1 MKIYDIKSFLVA
13 LIAFGAAAFEL
24 FRFDGAKSAVWIFFF
39 LYMGIRLL
47 RSSLSEEATA
57 MQAELE
63 ERDEKVRRE
72 LMGPLW
78 RFPEY
83 IALGLCLVG
92 VVLYGVLWRSDWG
105 GILLFVCFAA
115 AMIFALWFNVKYRT
129 MMEREQQNQDDTKP

>member
-13 LIAFGAAAFEL
+13 LIALGAAVFEL

-39 LYMGIRLL
+39 LYTGIRLL
-47 RSSLSEEATA
+47 RSSLSEVETA
-57 MQAELE
+57 KQEELE
-63 ERDEKVRRE
+63 ALDEKVRRE

-83 IALGLCLVG
+83 IALGLCLIG
-92 VVLYGVLWRSDWG
+92 VVLYAVLWRSDWG

-115 AMIFALWFNVKYRT
+115 AMVFALWFNVKYRT
-129 MMEREQQNQDDTKP
+129 LIEREQKNDEKS